1 MAVLSAYMCNLM
13 NVWFLQRPE
22 ASAGSPGMAN
32 TASCEPPSGCWE
44 LNRVLRKNIKFPL
57 TAEPS
62 LDPFQNSGTW
72 ITIMLGIFV
81 AVSHAMDV
89 LNYMVL
95 STKAD

>member
-1 MAVLSAYMCNLM
+1 MTVLPACMCILM
-13 NVWFLQRPE
+13 NAWFLQRPE
-22 ASAGSPGMAN
+22 ASAGSPGTAN
-32 TASCEPPSGCWE
+32 IASCEPPSGCWE
-44 LNRVLRKNIKFPL
+44 LNQVFCKNIKFPL

-72 ITIMLGIFV
+72 TTLILGIFV